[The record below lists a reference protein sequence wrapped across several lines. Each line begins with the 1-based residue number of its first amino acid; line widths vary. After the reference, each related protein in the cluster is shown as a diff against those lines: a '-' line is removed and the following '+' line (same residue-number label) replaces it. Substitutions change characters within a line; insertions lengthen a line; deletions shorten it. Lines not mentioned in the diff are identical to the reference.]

1 MPTHDDNRVLIT
13 GGARG
18 IGAAIAQRCRDDG
31 YTPVILDRDGD
42 GPEVIHCDLSNTD
55 STAEALRHV
64 LADGPVTRI
73 VNNVGAVFP
82 HILEEQ
88 TLNEFDRAVALN
100 LRSAFQC
107 TQALIP
113 GMTEEHFGRI
123 VSVSSRAALGK
134 TGRTAYAA
142 TKAGVL
148 GATRVWA
155 LELGQR
161 GITANAVAPGPIAT
175 ELFADAN
182 PADAPK
188 TRQIIDN
195 IPVGR
200 MGIPED
206 VAHSVSFFLDDRSGF
221 ITGQTSYVCG
231 GLTVGVAD
239 V

>member
-31 YTPVILDRDGD
+31 YTPVILDRYGD
-42 GPEVIHCDLSNTD
+42 DPEIVHCDLSGTA
-55 STAEALRHV
+55 STADALRRV
-64 LADGPVTRI
+64 LVDGPITRI

-82 HILEEQ
+82 HTLEEQ
-88 TLNEFDRAVALN
+88 TLDEFDRAAALN

-113 GMTEEHFGRI
+113 GMTGRNFGRI

-134 TGRTAYAA
+134 TARTAYAA
-142 TKAGVL
+142 TKAGLL

-155 LELGQR
+155 LELGQH

-188 TRQIIDN
+188 TRQIIDG

-200 MGIPED
+200 MGTPDD

-221 ITGQTSYVCG
+221 TTGQTSHVCG